1 MNKLTY
7 DIVQDKEMADYME
20 DILRSG
26 GIDLKVHE
34 SKPYY
39 DSILG
44 DIDSM
49 LKYEILL
56 SANDFKYADSILL
69 AALQKENYT
78 DNHLLNQLSNEELTE
93 MVQHPDK
100 KGRVNVLTAK
110 IILGKRG
117 INIESGSLLEETGD
131 YDESAPA
138 DISRSLSSASKILL
152 VIASISG
159 FGFIIMGIG
168 GVIVGLFLNR
178 FKVHNSQGEY
188 YFCFDKNTREFGL
201 VLVILS
207 IIVFLITWFFL
218 NNYF

>member
-1 MNKLTY
+1 MKKLTY
-7 DIVQDKEMADYME
+7 DILQDKELADFIG
-20 DILRSG
+20 DILKENG
-26 GIDLKVHE
+26 LDVLIHE

-56 SANDFKYADSILL
+56 SASDFEKADSILFI
-69 AALQKENYT
+69 ALQKENYT
-78 DNHLLNQLSNEELTE
+78 DNHLLNQISDEELSE

-100 KGRVNVLTAK
+100 QGRFNVLTAK

-117 INIESGSLLEETGD
+117 INIESRSLLEGTGD
-131 YDESAPA
+131 YDESAPVGT
-138 DISRSLSSASKILL
+138 SRSLPTFTKILL

-168 GVIVGLFLNR
+168 GVIIGLFLNR
-178 FKVHNSQGEY
+178 FKLHNSRGEY

-201 VLVILS
+201 VLIVIS
-207 IIVFLITWFFL
+207 ILVFLITWFFL